1 MIPQIWSINIDKEQ
15 QYKKRQQIF
24 KEFFNTHLSHTGM
37 VDHEEVHFEG
47 ISAGAL
53 DLESILV

>member
-15 QYKKRQQIF
+15 QHKKRQKIIF
-24 KEFFNTHLSHTGM
+24 FQTYLSHTGM